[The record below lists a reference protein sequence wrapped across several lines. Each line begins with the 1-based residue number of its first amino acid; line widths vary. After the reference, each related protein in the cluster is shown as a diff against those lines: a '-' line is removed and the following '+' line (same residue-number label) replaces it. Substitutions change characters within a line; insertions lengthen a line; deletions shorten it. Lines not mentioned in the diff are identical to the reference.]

1 MFSYSG
7 VGSGG
12 ASDYDSGEEAEFALA
27 VVHLGKHRGVVTSRH
42 TAPPLLR
49 RNLKVN
55 PTKAAALV
63 RWNVRMAQLGGELA
77 SGVRAVDLGASGTM
91 RTLGFLNQYRTTDN
105 HDMGVEYQIM
115 RNQKLVNILPPSP
128 SALSIPYHA
137 C

>member
-1 MFSYSG
+1 MFPYSG
-7 VGSGG
+7 VGPGG
-12 ASDYDSGEEAEFALA
+12 ARDYDSGEEAEFALA

-63 RWNVRMAQLGGELA
+63 RWNVRMAQLGGALA
-77 SGVRAVDLGASGTM
+77 SGVRAVDLGASGT
-91 RTLGFLNQYRTTDN
+91 LGFLNRYGTTDN

-115 RNQKLVNILPPSP
+115 RNQKLVNILLPSP

>member
-1 MFSYSG
+1 MC
-7 VGSGG
+7 
-12 ASDYDSGEEAEFALA
+12 ALP
-27 VVHLGKHRGVVTSRH
+27 VIHLGKHRDVVTSRH

-49 RNLKVN
+49 RNLKVS

-63 RWNVRMAQLGGELA
+63 RWNVCMAQLGGELA
-77 SGVRAVDLGASGTM
+77 SGVRAVDFGASGTM
-91 RTLGFLNQYRTTDN
+91 WTLGFLNRYGTADN

-115 RNQKLVNILPPSP
+115 RNQKLVNILLPSP